1 MTEITV
7 GADLIEIARVR
18 AALEGGAPRL
28 AERLFTR
35 DEWTYCQMQS
45 QPWASLAV
53 RFAAKEAV
61 RKIFGQWGIEGVVW
75 RETEVVTNDRGAPAL
90 RLHGTALQQAGSARF
105 ALSLSHTDE
114 LAQAFCVAWQDETH
128 E

>member
-1 MTEITV
+1 MMKVTV
-7 GADLIEIARVR
+7 GTDLVEIARVR
-18 AALEGGAPRL
+18 EAIEGGTSRL
-28 AERLFTR
+28 AERLFTP

-61 RKIFGQWGIEGVVW
+61 RKIFGQWGVEGVVW
-75 RETEVVTNDRGAPAL
+75 RETEVVTNDRGAPAMQ
-90 RLHGTALQQAGSARF
+90 LHGAALECAGTTQF

-114 LAQAFCVAWQDETH
+114 LAQAFCVAWQEETR